1 MKQPAL
7 RDRYHRVINYLRIS
21 VTDRC
26 NLRCAYCMP
35 EEGVPSLDHAE
46 ILSYEEL
53 LRVAR
58 VAVRLGIWKIR
69 VTGGE
74 PLVRKGIVGFVG
86 QLAAIPGVRDLCLT
100 TNGMLLADT
109 AAELRRV
116 GLRRVNVSLDTL
128 NPERFRRITRRP
140 GLDRVIAGIRAAR
153 DQGLRPVKVNV
164 VAMRGLNDDELP
176 DFVAFARTEGVEVRF
191 IEFMPGSGE
200 WDESRVIPAAEVLE
214 RLSGRFRLEPVRELR
229 SSGPSRTYQL
239 PDGTRIGVI
248 SPLSD
253 HFCGTC
259 NRLRLTAAGRLRTCL
274 FSNREIDLR
283 RVLRSGVDDGA
294 LEHVL
299 REAVARKPPGHGME
313 HTAPAAEA
321 DRPAMNRVGG

>member
-1 MKQPAL
+1 MTQPAL
-7 RDRYHRVINYLRIS
+7 RDRYHRIINYLRIS

-35 EEGVPSLDHAE
+35 EEGVPSLDHTE
-46 ILSYEEL
+46 ILTYEEL

-58 VAVRLGIWKIR
+58 AAVRLGIWKIR

-74 PLVRKGIVGFVG
+74 PLVRKGVLGFLSE
-86 QLAAIPGVRDLCLT
+86 LARLPGVRDLCLT
-100 TNGMLLADT
+100 TNGILLAET
-109 AAELRRV
+109 AAELRRA

-128 NPERFRRITRRP
+128 RPERFERIARRG
-140 GLDRVIAGIRAAR
+140 GLDRVLAGIRAAR
-153 DQGLRPVKVNV
+153 EHGLRPVKVNV
-164 VAMRGLNDDELP
+164 VAMRGVNDDELP
-176 DFVAFARTEGVEVRF
+176 DFVDFARAEDVEVRF

-214 RLSGRFRLEPVRELR
+214 RLSSRFRLEPVRELR

-274 FSNREIDLR
+274 FSSREIDLR
-283 RVLRSGVDDGA
+283 RVLRSGVGDGV
-294 LEHVL
+294 LEAVL
-299 REAVARKPPGHGME
+299 RGAVARKPPGHGME
-313 HTAPAAEA
+313 STAPAPEA

>member
-1 MKQPAL
+1 MTQPAL
-7 RDRYHRVINYLRIS
+7 RDRYHRIINYLRIS

-35 EEGVPSLDHAE
+35 EEGVPSLDPTE

-74 PLVRKGIVGFVG
+74 PLVRKGILGFLWE
-86 QLAAIPGVRDLCLT
+86 LARLSGVRDLCLT
-100 TNGMLLADT
+100 TNGILLAE
-109 AAELRRV
+109 AAAQLRRA

-128 NPERFRRITRRP
+128 RPERFERIARRN
-140 GLDRVIAGIRAAR
+140 GLDRVLAGIRAAR
-153 DQGLRPVKVNV
+153 QHGLQPVKVNV
-164 VAMRGLNDDELP
+164 VAMRGVNDDELP
-176 DFVAFARTEGVEVRF
+176 DFVEFARVEGVEVRF
-191 IEFMPGSGE
+191 IEFMPGGGA

-214 RLSGRFRLEPVRELR
+214 RLSARFRLEPLREPG
-229 SSGPSRTYQL
+229 STGPSRTYRL

-283 RVLRSGVDDGA
+283 RVLRSGVDDGV
-294 LEHVL
+294 LEAVL
-299 REAVARKPPGHGME
+299 RDAVARKPPGHGME
-313 HTAPAAEA
+313 CSVPAREA

>member
-1 MKQPAL
+1 MKQPPL
-7 RDRYHRVINYLRIS
+7 RDRYHRTINYLRIS

-35 EEGVPSLDHAE
+35 EEGVPSLDAAE

-74 PLVRKGIVGFVG
+74 PLVRKGILGF
-86 QLAAIPGVRDLCLT
+86 LAELARLPGVRDLCLT
-100 TNGMLLADT
+100 TNGILLAET
-109 AAELRRV
+109 AAALRRA

-128 NPERFRRITRRP
+128 RPERFERIARRG
-140 GLDRVIAGIRAAR
+140 GLDRVLAGIRAAR
-153 DQGLRPVKVNV
+153 EHGLRPVKVNV
-164 VAMRGLNDDELP
+164 VAMRGVNDDELA
-176 DFVAFARTEGVEVRF
+176 DFVEFARTQGVEVRF
-191 IEFMPGSGE
+191 IEFMPGGGG
-200 WDESRVIPAAEVLE
+200 WDESRVIPAAEILE

-229 SSGPSRTYQL
+229 SSGPSRTYRL

-283 RVLRSGVDDGA
+283 RVLRSGVDDGV
-294 LEHVL
+294 LEAVL
-299 REAVARKPPGHGME
+299 RDAVARKPPGHGME
-313 HTAPAAEA
+313 CAAPAPEA